1 LQLYCALARLCF
13 VNDYV
18 FDCTVDESWR
28 ASALRQQLVTALQA
42 GAEVPALWPT
52 AVAAYVPL
60 HVLPGQ
66 DLLLSRSWP
75 APIAHLLEQQIGAP
89 QRSWS
94 FALPSPADPDRKR
107 RVAAGHPAIR
117 GKSVSAL
124 DKASAGAGTGVVRP
138 IPAPLVPAGLL
149 PSAGQAGRR
158 RPVDCGLRHGRH
170 AVEIAQRLTGARLL
184 AVDLSPMS
192 LGYAKRQS
200 LALDVDNIEFAQADI
215 LELASLG
222 RSFDVIEAV
231 GSLQTLADPRAGWK
245 VLSSLLRP
253 GGFIFFGLYS
263 ESARRNIVA
272 ARDFIARQNYSGR
285 AEDIRRCRQEL
296 MDFPN
301 GTALKNVT
309 YTTEFYN
316 TSECRDL
323 LFHVQEHRTTLPEI
337 KADLAA
343 HNLEFIGFEI
353 DSSARRQYAARFP
366 ADRAMADLDRWH
378 ELETDHP

>member
-1 LQLYCALARLCF
+1 VENPYPRWTKPAPA
-13 VNDYV
+13 
-18 FDCTVDESWR
+18 
-28 ASALRQQLVTALQA
+28 
-42 GAEVPALWPT
+42 PAL
-52 AVAAYVPL
+52 VSFDQYLRRLFPL
-60 HVLPGQ
+60 GSFRPLGKPDGV
-66 DLLLSRSWP
+66 DLL
-75 APIAHLLEQQIGAP
+75 IAGC
-89 QRSWS
+89 
-94 FALPSPADPDRKR
+94 
-107 RVAAGHPAIR
+107 
-117 GKSVSAL
+117 
-124 DKASAGAGTGVVRP
+124 GT
-138 IPAPLVPAGLL
+138 
-149 PSAGQAGRR
+149 
-158 RPVDCGLRHGRH
+158 GRH

-378 ELETDHP
+378 ELETDHPLTFVGMYQFWAQRT